1 MIDIGGDDGAAAR
14 DFAPHE
20 FRCDERGQR
29 GAEALP
35 VFQPGGGF
43 AGLTL
48 ASDIL
53 AMGDEDHF
61 LGDDPGPRQ
70 LELRHGTTGARLDP
84 GLAQSRQPALHVISN
99 DGVRVGP

>member
-1 MIDIGGDDGAAAR
+1 MR
-14 DFAPHE
+14 
-20 FRCDERGQR
+20 
-29 GAEALP
+29 
-35 VFQPGGGF
+35 F

-53 AMGDEDHF
+53 AMGDEDHL

-84 GLAQSRQPALHVISN
+84 GLAQRGEPALHV
-99 DGVRVGP
+99 DRRVRVGVRP